1 MHHDDDVRAELE
13 HPPVAG
19 LLVSPVA
26 DVEFVA
32 DRLQA
37 KLASHGDRLVGA
49 GVIDE
54 HDLVDDFSV
63 KFG

>member
-1 MHHDDDVRAELE
+1 MHHDDDVRAELKYS
-13 HPPVAG
+13 PVAG

-26 DVEFVA
+26 SVEFVA

-37 KLASHGDRLVGA
+37 KFTSHGDRLVGA

-54 HDLVDDFSV
+54 HDLVDDVSV
-63 KFG
+63 